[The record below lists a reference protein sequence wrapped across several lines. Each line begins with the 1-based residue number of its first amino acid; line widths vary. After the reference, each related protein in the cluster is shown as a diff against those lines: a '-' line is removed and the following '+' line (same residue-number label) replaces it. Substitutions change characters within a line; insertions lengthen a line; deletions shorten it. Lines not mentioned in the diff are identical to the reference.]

1 MKWIRP
7 ITNLAKMTEQSTSE
21 GFLFV
26 GPDQILEQHALFNL
40 CRGSRD
46 TLRLIYYSCAES
58 KPSGVKGVGG
68 IVLCLHKLSSLIL
81 NLMTKGLFLPF
92 ETLYNHMLHTFSTL
106 VFFNFWFW
114 SNYNFMVIINSKVVH
129 RVPMYPLPNFP
140 QGDFLTS
147 VVQYQDQDTGIGST
161 LLTRR

>member
-7 ITNLAKMTEQSTSE
+7 ITNLAKMTEQSTE

-26 GPDQILEQHALFNL
+26 GPDQILEQHVLFNL
-40 CRGSRD
+40 CGGSRG
-46 TLRLIYYSCAES
+46 TLRLIYYSVES

-68 IVLCLHKLSSLIL
+68 IVLCLHKLFSLIL
-81 NLMTKGLFLPF
+81 NLMTKGLFLHF
-92 ETLYNHMLHTFSTL
+92 ETLYNHMLHTFSTFF
-106 VFFNFWFW
+106 FFNFWFW
-114 SNYNFMVIINSKVVH
+114 SNYSSMVTINSKVIH
-129 RVPMYPLPNFP
+129 RVPMCPSPNFP

-147 VVQYQDQDTGIGST
+147 VIQCQDQDTGIGST